1 MTKKLFI
8 FEDDK
13 FENFYPLTYSRPVY
27 QLLSGINLIQEKTS
41 SFYPGVD
48 IILLCRDHLKDLLKL
63 RTNLKV
69 NRVKAEDN
77 DELLFINGRVMAS
90 ADLPSIL
97 KFSQEKKSY
106 LCKTNLLGFTL
117 KGEDIRE
124 FENEVNSLYQKES
137 LESIKDKIK
146 HSEIELEVVNYLWDL
161 VDQNKKQI
169 KTDFKRL
176 SPDLDF
182 KNMFKNCQV
191 DNTAVIYNLKDVFIG
206 KDTRLDAHVFLDA
219 REGPIYIDEKVEI
232 KSHTRVEG
240 PAYIGKETKIVGGK
254 IEPGCSLGP
263 MCRVGGE
270 VENSIFLGYS
280 NKCHEGFLGHS
291 YLGEWINLGALTTN
305 SDLKN
310 NYSKIRVQ
318 LKDKE
323 LDTGLIKVGCFLGDH
338 VKTSI
343 GTLLNTGLYVG
354 FGSNLF
360 GGGMIKGKFIPS
372 FSWYDGKS
380 FQEFKLEKFLSTA
393 SEVMPRR
400 GKELSDC
407 EIDFFK
413 GLFGSTKKE
422 RDSIANAE

>member
-1 MTKKLFI
+1 MAKKLFI

-13 FENFYPLTYSRPVY
+13 FENFYPLTYNRPVY
-27 QLLSGINLIQEKTS
+27 QLLSGINLIQEKIS
-41 SFYPGVD
+41 SFYPGLE
-48 IILLCRDHLKDLLKL
+48 IILLCRDDLEDLLKM

-69 NRVKAEDN
+69 NIIKAEDK
-77 DELLFINGRVMAS
+77 DELLFINGRVTAS
-90 ADLPSIL
+90 ADLISIL

-106 LCKTNLLGFTL
+106 ICKTDLLGFTL

-137 LESIKDKIK
+137 LESIKAKIR

-161 VDQNKKQI
+161 VDKNKKQI

-182 KNMFKNCQV
+182 KNMFKNCQI
-191 DNTAVIYNLKDVFIG
+191 DDTAVIYNLKDVFIG
-206 KDTRLDAHVFLDA
+206 KDTRVDAHVVLDA
-219 REGPIYIDEKVEI
+219 REGPIYIDERAEI

-240 PAYIGKETKIVGGK
+240 PAYIGKQTHIVGGK
-254 IEPGCSLGP
+254 IESGCSLGP

-270 VENSIFLGYS
+270 LENSIFLGFS
-280 NKCHEGFLGHS
+280 NKYHEGFLGHS

-310 NYSKIRVQ
+310 NYSKIRIQ
-318 LKDKE
+318 FKDRE
-323 LDTGLIKVGCFLGDH
+323 INTGLIKVGCFLGDH
-338 VKTSI
+338 VKTGI
-343 GTLLNTGLYVG
+343 GTLLNTGLNVG

-360 GGGMIKGKFIPS
+360 GGGMVKEKIIPS
-372 FSWYDGKS
+372 FSWYDGKNI
-380 FQEFKLEKFLSTA
+380 QEYKLEKFLSTA

-400 GKELSDC
+400 GKKLSDE
-407 EIDFFK
+407 EINFFK
-413 GLFGSTKKE
+413 GLFDSTKKE
-422 RDSIANAE
+422 REKIVNPG